1 MSTLRQ
7 IKPISFSD
15 LVPQSLAESEVLPE
29 FEWVAPASLYV
40 EDKYQRRPTSRTLK
54 LIRRIIRDFSW
65 SKYKPPVC
73 SYGDGKK
80 LFVIDGQHTAIA
92 AAAIPGLKKIP
103 VMIVVSP
110 SVRERAAAFMGHNRD
125 RTAIT
130 PPQFYYS
137 SLAAE
142 DKTALTLAEALR
154 ATGATIMRSNNNP
167 VWVEGQTLAAG
178 VLLVIT
184 EKYGKE
190 GVQRVLD
197 ILMEAKRAPFTAA
210 EIRAVNMLLRDKDWR
225 GRFEDA
231 DLSRTIKERSIEE
244 WGRYAEVHVR
254 KGLGMSLAK
263 AIAIAWF
270 KKVPKKRRLK
280 ADQPAKK

>member
-7 IKPISFSD
+7 IKPVHFSD
-15 LVPQSLAESEVLPE
+15 LVPQSLAQSEIPPE
-29 FEWVAPASLYV
+29 FEWVPPTALYI
-40 EDKYQRRPTSRTLK
+40 EDKYQRRPTDRTMK
-54 LIRRIIRDFSW
+54 LIKRIVRDFTW
-65 SKYKPPVC
+65 SKFKPPVC
-73 SYGDGKK
+73 SYGEGNK

-103 VMIVVSP
+103 IMVVVSP

-130 PPQFYYS
+130 PAQFFYS

-142 DKTALTLAEALR
+142 DKTALALDK
-154 ATGATIMRSNNNP
+154 ALKASGAVIMRSNNNP

-178 VLLVIT
+178 VLLAIT
-184 EKYGKE
+184 EKYGTP

-197 ILMEAKRAPFTAA
+197 ILIDAKRAPFTAA
-210 EIRAVNMLLRDKDWR
+210 EIRAVNMLLHDRDWR

-231 DLSRTIKERSIEE
+231 DLSRVIKERSIED
-244 WGRYAEVHVR
+244 WARYAESHIR
-254 KGLGMSLAK
+254 KGQGMSQAK

-280 ADQPAKK
+280 DAA